1 MATHEIS
8 LKVPHGITI
17 VNTDIE
23 VQVRADGDLL
33 GRLRISKGTI
43 DWIPAHKKGAHRLR
57 WRRFAEL
64 IEENVTATIPAPRG
78 GTVRRRGRR

>member
-57 WRRFAEL
+57 RFAEL
-64 IEENVTATIPAPRG
+64 IEENVTPTIPAPRG